1 MTEERLQDAL
11 EAMGRTRADAEARPL
26 LRTVLDGMT
35 DAELDAL
42 AEALAVF
49 ADKWPRSLRLLAMV
63 RGERRLASMATEGG
77 VQ

>member
-1 MTEERLQDAL
+1 MQDAL
-11 EAMGRTRADAEARPL
+11 EAMKRTRAEAEARPL
-26 LRTVLDGMT
+26 LRKVLDGMT

-49 ADKWPRSLRLLAMV
+49 ADKWPRSLRRLAMV